1 MSMATVSLLFFFG
14 LFVAIVA
21 WVFVVPKSRWD
32 RDAEIPLTKDPVE
45 SRHGR

>member
-45 SRHGR
+45 NRNAR

>member
-14 LFVAIVA
+14 LFLAIVA
-21 WVFVVPKSRWD
+21 WVFIVPKSRWD

-45 SRHGR
+45 ERNAR